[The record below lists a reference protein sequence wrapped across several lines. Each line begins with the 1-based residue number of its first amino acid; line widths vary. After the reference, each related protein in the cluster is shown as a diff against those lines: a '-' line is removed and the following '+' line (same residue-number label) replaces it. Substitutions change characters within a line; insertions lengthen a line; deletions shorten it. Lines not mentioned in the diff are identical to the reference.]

1 MSGSK
6 ANKLEGKWRDAKIAI
21 CDWLEMSMK
30 ELPPAKKASDCLDI
44 IKAYKLVSD
53 MVGKGRP
60 DNEDEFKIEQ
70 PNVEKAGNE
79 ISRALGRISVTQAD
93 IFGEKEDEDADE

>member
-60 DNEDEFKIEQ
+60 DNDDDIRVEQ
-70 PNVEKAGNE
+70 NVTLAGNE
-79 ISRALGRISVTQAD
+79 ISRALGRVGVVQAD
-93 IFGEKEDEDADE
+93 IFGEKEGEDEE

>member
-6 ANKLEGKWRDAKIAI
+6 ANKLEGKWRDCKSEI
-21 CDWLEMSMK
+21 CDWLAMSMK

-44 IKAYKLVSD
+44 IKAYQLVSN

-60 DNEDEFKIEQ
+60 DEDEDIKVEQ
-70 PNVEKAGNE
+70 NVILAGNE
-79 ISRALGRISVTQAD
+79 ISRAIGRVGVITAD
-93 IFGEKEDEDADE
+93 IFGEKDEENDEE

>member
-1 MSGSK
+1 MAGSK
-6 ANKLEGKWRDAKIAI
+6 ANKLEGKWRDAKIQI
-21 CDWLEMSMK
+21 CEWLEMSMR

-44 IKAYKLVSD
+44 IKAYQLVSN

-60 DNEDEFKIEQ
+60 DNEDEYKLEQ

-79 ISRALGRISVTQAD
+79 ISRAIGRQGVVLAD